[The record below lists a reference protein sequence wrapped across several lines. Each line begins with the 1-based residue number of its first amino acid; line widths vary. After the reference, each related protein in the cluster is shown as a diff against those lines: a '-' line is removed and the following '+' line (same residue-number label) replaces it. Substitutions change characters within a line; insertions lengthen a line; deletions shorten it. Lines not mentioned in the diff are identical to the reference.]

1 MPKLILL
8 RHGQSQWNLENRFTG
23 WVDVNLTAE
32 GEQQAIKGG
41 ELIKAEGL
49 EISRAF
55 TSVLTRAIRTC
66 NLALDAAGQSY
77 VPVIKDWR
85 LNERHYGGLTG
96 LDKAETAALHGEDQV
111 KIWRRS
117 YDVPPPDLSAESEYA
132 FAKDRRYT
140 GATLPVT
147 ESLKTTLDRVLPFW
161 ESDIAPALKSGDT
174 VLVAAHGNS
183 IRAIIKLLFNLGEAE
198 ILEIEVPTSNP
209 LVIELDAALKPLA
222 AKYLDE
228 GRANPVPVLAEHGV
242 PKEA

>member
-32 GEQQAIKGG
+32 GEAQATRGG
-41 ELIKAEGL
+41 ELIKEQGI
-49 EISRAF
+49 EIDRAF

-111 KIWRRS
+111 KVWRRS
-117 YDVPPPDLSAESEYA
+117 YDVPPPELEAGSEYD
-132 FAKDRRYT
+132 FAADRRYA
-140 GATLPVT
+140 GAVLPLT

-161 ESDIAPALKSGDT
+161 EASIVPELKKGET

-183 IRAIIKLLFNLGEAE
+183 IRAIIKLLFDLSDAA
-198 ILEIEVPTSNP
+198 ILEVEVPTGNP
-209 LVIELDAALKPLA
+209 LMIELSDTLRPISAH
-222 AKYLDE
+222 YLDVD
-228 GRANPVPVLAEHGV
+228 RANPLPVLDALSS
-242 PKEA
+242 